1 MKFINDRSKYTDD
14 NVFDLLYFL
23 NYKKDSEDEF
33 NGWWT
38 RINPR
43 TDTRIGLLFDREERI
58 DVENANQFVSY
69 VYLEND
75 KLLRIGYEKPS
86 SIGDDSFVS
95 LRLFSNAHAFTIE
108 VEDKPNDIKLVKIK
122 NGKGMIV
129 GEEREFLES
138 PKSLPSFSLLKNVMK
153 PVSYEQ
159 AFERGLKKGRLLEK
173 IRQGE

>member
-1 MKFINDRSKYTDD
+1 M
-14 NVFDLLYFL
+14 
-23 NYKKDSEDEF
+23 
-33 NGWWT
+33 
-38 RINPR
+38 
-43 TDTRIGLLFDREERI
+43 
-58 DVENANQFVSY
+58 
-69 VYLEND
+69 
-75 KLLRIGYEKPS
+75 
-86 SIGDDSFVS
+86 
-95 LRLFSNAHAFTIE
+95 FSNAHAFTIE